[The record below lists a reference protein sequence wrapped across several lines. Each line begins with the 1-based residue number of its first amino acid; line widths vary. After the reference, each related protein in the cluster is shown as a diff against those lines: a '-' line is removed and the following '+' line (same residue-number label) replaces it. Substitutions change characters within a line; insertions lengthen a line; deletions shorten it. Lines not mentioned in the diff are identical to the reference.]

1 MVPFRDWFSVHSQL
15 EFCVTSAGEV
25 VQPVALQ
32 GAYSVLA
39 TYADGIPD
47 VLGEGWSV

>member
-1 MVPFRDWFSVHSQL
+1 MIGSLSILSWS
-15 EFCVTSAGEV
+15 FCVTSAGEV